1 MSVVK
6 SVISPGKVSRA
17 GSTDLDGMPGG
28 NGGGDG
34 ECKAEGGS
42 MAQPALHGNL
52 TAEQFNQPAH
62 QGEPQPGALV
72 MRCIE
77 ATEDVRQPFCLDA
90 PAGVAHKKLYV
101 VLLLLRLQQDGAIL
115 RRIAHRIA

>member
-28 NGGGDG
+28 SGGGDG
-34 ECKAEGGS
+34 QSKAEGGS

-52 TAEQFNQPAH
+52 AAEQFDQPAH
-62 QGEPQPGALV
+62 QGEPQAGALV
-72 MRCIE
+72 MGCIE
-77 ATEDVRQPFCLDA
+77 AAEDVRQPFCLNA
-90 PAGVAHKKLYV
+90 PAGVAHKKLHV
-101 VLLLLRLQQDGAIL
+101 VLLFLRLQ
-115 RRIAHRIA
+115 